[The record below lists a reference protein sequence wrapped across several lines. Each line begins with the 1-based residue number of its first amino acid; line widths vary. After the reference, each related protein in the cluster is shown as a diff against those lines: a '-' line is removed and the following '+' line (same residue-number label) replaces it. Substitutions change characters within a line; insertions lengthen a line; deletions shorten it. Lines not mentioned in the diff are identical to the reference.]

1 MTSPNSL
8 SHSLKTGSISVLKDF
23 VLSLFPGKSWTIKGK
38 VFRRIARPKKI
49 QLKQAGNSYFFNKP
63 TKRDERI
70 RHEKFPSL
78 ILNVNSSE
86 TGFFLPL

>member
-1 MTSPNSL
+1 M
-8 SHSLKTGSISVLKDF
+8 
-23 VLSLFPGKSWTIKGK
+23 
-38 VFRRIARPKKI
+38 FRRIARPKKI

-86 TGFFLPL
+86 TGFFYRYKEGGFSIISALRKMNKASERF

>member
-1 MTSPNSL
+1 M
-8 SHSLKTGSISVLKDF
+8 
-23 VLSLFPGKSWTIKGK
+23 
-38 VFRRIARPKKI
+38 FRRIARPKKI

-63 TKRDERI
+63 AKRDERI

-86 TGFFLPL
+86 TGFFFTVIKKVVFQLYLRLGK

>member
-23 VLSLFPGKSWTIKGK
+23 VLSLFPGKVGQSKAECLD
-38 VFRRIARPKKI
+38 VLHVLKKI